1 MLSRGKGF
9 GRTGVPR
16 PGPLSSAPFI
26 GEVEGRVVDLVL
38 FPEDLG
44 PFLQQLGD
52 GEMLRAESFAMVAFQ
67 ALAGR
72 SAGQGHAGIIHLWGS
87 EGEVE
92 QQKARIFF
100 HRRFTI
106 VMHGE
111 TAVLN
116 KAF

>member
-1 MLSRGKGF
+1 MGSNHEKKDCPSHH
-9 GRTGVPR
+9 V
-16 PGPLSSAPFI
+16 
-26 GEVEGRVVDLVL
+26 VL
-38 FPEDLG
+38 FMVLVMFAGKIPNLL
-44 PFLQQLGD
+44 PILVTV
-52 GEMLRAESFAMVAFQ
+52 LRKWYV
-67 ALAGR
+67 
-72 SAGQGHAGIIHLWGS
+72 HLNMQ
-87 EGEVE
+87 ECAKKE

>member
-1 MLSRGKGF
+1 MSR
-9 GRTGVPR
+9 
-16 PGPLSSAPFI
+16 
-26 GEVEGRVVDLVL
+26 
-38 FPEDLG
+38 DLG

-52 GEMLRAESFAMVAFQ
+52 GEMLRAEPFAMVAFQ

-72 SAGQGHAGIIHLWGS
+72 SAGQGHAGIIHLLGS